1 MASPGSDDGV
11 SGGGDG
17 VSAAAAVV
25 CCMCGDHGL
34 PRELFRCNL
43 CRLRTQH
50 RYCSDLY
57 PSVAGPY
64 RSCNWCLKQGG
75 AAGGG
80 DSPSPVKAL
89 AAAGAGTKRRINDS
103 RGDDDRDNDES
114 ACYGCS
120 RSAFSADPGKPIK
133 KPKKGRERAVRR
145 PEPVVTTVS
154 KKKRREVQP
163 GKPRFKVKVRRYKL
177 LAEVIC

>member
-1 MASPGSDDGV
+1 LEEPSADNAYASV
-11 SGGGDG
+11 I
-17 VSAAAAVV
+17 
-25 CCMCGDHGL
+25 
-34 PRELFRCNL
+34 
-43 CRLRTQH
+43 

-57 PSVAGPY
+57 PRVAGPY
-64 RSCNWCLKQGG
+64 MTCNWCLRQGG

-80 DSPSPVKAL
+80 DSPSQVKAS
-89 AAAGAGTKRRINDS
+89 ATKGTKRRIN
-103 RGDDDRDNDES
+103 GDDRDSDES

-154 KKKRREVQP
+154 KKQRREVQP

>member
-1 MASPGSDDGV
+1 
-11 SGGGDG
+11 
-17 VSAAAAVV
+17 
-25 CCMCGDHGL
+25 
-34 PRELFRCNL
+34 
-43 CRLRTQH
+43 
-50 RYCSDLY
+50 
-57 PSVAGPY
+57 VAGPY

-133 KPKKGRERAVRR
+133 KPKKGKGRERAVQQ
-145 PEPVVTTVS
+145 PEPMVTTVS
-154 KKKRREVQP
+154 KKRQREVQP

>member
-1 MASPGSDDGV
+1 LEEPSADNAYASV
-11 SGGGDG
+11 I
-17 VSAAAAVV
+17 
-25 CCMCGDHGL
+25 
-34 PRELFRCNL
+34 
-43 CRLRTQH
+43 

-57 PSVAGPY
+57 PRVAGPY
-64 RSCNWCLKQGG
+64 MSCNWCLRQGG

-80 DSPSPVKAL
+80 DSPSQVKAS
-89 AAAGAGTKRRINDS
+89 ATKGSKRRIN
-103 RGDDDRDNDES
+103 GDDRDSDES

-120 RSAFSADPGKPIK
+120 RSALLADPGKPIK
-133 KPKKGRERAVRR
+133 KPKKGKGRERAVQQ

-154 KKKRREVQP
+154 KKRQREVQP